1 MEQYIDVLK
10 EMIKEAVE
18 IQALWN
24 GDNAGKQEDNAHIAE
39 EIIDKCVELK
49 SLIYNLND

>member
-1 MEQYIDVLK
+1 MEQYIDVIK
-10 EMIKEAVE
+10 DMIKEAEE
-18 IQALWN
+18 IGALWN
-24 GDNAGKQEDNAHIAE
+24 GDNPGKQEDNAHIAQ